1 MPTYNVQLSER
12 QRKNIS
18 NADNISEFGLRMLS
32 SLNLQSRDLQFI
44 GNPPTGG
51 SSTIFTQLH
60 IDVMPPSGSDPEEVK
75 MIWQDT
81 DITFLTNYVPQVLN
95 IELVSDEMFN
105 GAPRFRFY
113 DFKST
118 NNDLVVKV
126 EHRIDGDEYLQ
137 RHPRS
142 NPFRENCSE
151 VVIYFQM
158 STHKD
163 DKSAPFKFTLR
174 VIDLATKAILDP
186 DPQVGNDPP

>member
-1 MPTYNVQLSER
+1 MPTYKIKLSER
-12 QRKNIS
+12 ERRNIS
-18 NADNISEFGLRMLS
+18 SAETISELGLKMLS
-32 SLNLQSRDLQFI
+32 SLNLQSRDLQFL

-51 SSTIFTQLH
+51 SSTIYLELYVEA
-60 IDVMPPSGSDPEEVK
+60 IPPSGPDPEKIE

-81 DITFLTNYVPQVLN
+81 DITFMTNYVPQVLN
-95 IELVSDEMFN
+95 IDLVSRELFN

-113 DFKST
+113 DFMSE

-126 EHRIDGDEYLQ
+126 EHRIDGDQYAQ

-142 NPFRENCSE
+142 KPFRENCSQ
-151 VVIYFQM
+151 VAIYFQM

-174 VIDLATKAILDP
+174 VIDLANKVILNP